1 MFESYLAVPLHF
13 TVEFLGFLVFAGS
26 AVLILARPDTLDIGQ
41 VGRSM
46 TAAGFTVAA
55 GANIV
60 HGANFQFALND
71 GDEVLVVARAIGFLL
86 IAGGLS
92 VPAKSAAALPAVGAF
107 KIREPLLFLPAATAL
122 LASFSAWKRARSK
135 PGSNLEA
142 VAVGTALLAV
152 AEVLTAVAPRADIS
166 SGVVGTYAY
175 VAHGAKLLGY
185 VSLAVWL
192 GKSARNSIRTRLV
205 VSFAALLVVVVLV
218 LSTALTGVISNNVG
232 EEQLR
237 AVESQLSH
245 GRSEY
250 RFRSPR
256 PL

>member
-1 MFESYLAVPLHF
+1 MFESFLAVPLHF

-46 TAAGFTVAA
+46 TAAGFAVAA
-55 GANIV
+55 GANVV

-152 AEVLTAVAPRADIS
+152 AEVLTAVAPRGHLFGSCRYLCVRRSWRQAPRIRVPRR
-166 SGVVGTYAY
+166 VVGKERTQFNSHAPRRLLRGSAGRRGSGA
-175 VAHGAKLLGY
+175 VDRAHRRHLQQC
-185 VSLAVWL
+185 
-192 GKSARNSIRTRLV
+192 R
-205 VSFAALLVVVVLV
+205 
-218 LSTALTGVISNNVG
+218 
-232 EEQLR
+232 
-237 AVESQLSH
+237 
-245 GRSEY
+245 
-250 RFRSPR
+250 
-256 PL
+256 